1 LLGTFFWS
9 YSLCVVP
16 VGYLVDRFGVRW
28 IFPLSF
34 TAWSLITSVTGL
46 ATSFPALLAARI
58 ALGLAESPIS
68 PATVKVVSQWFP
80 HRERAFATSIWGV
93 GSRLGAMVALPVSA
107 LLAVHLG
114 WRWTFIIVGTIGLLW
129 LPFWLTLYR
138 LPREHRSITAEELRY
153 IETDHGA
160 NEHIDGAT
168 ARLPWATLL
177 RYRTVWGLMLG
188 SYCASYSNAFFLTW
202 LPSYLVL
209 TRHFSLPKAGF
220 VGMLPSVAAVIGT
233 IVGGLI
239 SDGMFR
245 RGWDLTVARK
255 TVIVAGVLGG
265 AVIGL
270 VPFIPNVAGVMAL
283 LSLSYGSVCLSH
295 GPQGSLPTEIAPTPR
310 NVSSISSLMTGSG
323 QLAVVMMPIFTGA
336 VVDLT
341 GGSFDV
347 PLFVAGVVVIIG
359 AASYL
364 FIVGRVE
371 PLPMTVIT
379 ARVQIA

>member
-1 LLGTFFWS
+1 
-9 YSLCVVP
+9 
-16 VGYLVDRFGVRW
+16 
-28 IFPLSF
+28 
-34 TAWSLITSVTGL
+34 
-46 ATSFPALLAARI
+46 
-58 ALGLAESPIS
+58 
-68 PATVKVVSQWFP
+68 
-80 HRERAFATSIWGV
+80 
-93 GSRLGAMVALPVSA
+93 
-107 LLAVHLG
+107 
-114 WRWTFIIVGTIGLLW
+114 
-129 LPFWLTLYR
+129 
-138 LPREHRSITAEELRY
+138 
-153 IETDHGA
+153 
-160 NEHIDGAT
+160 
-168 ARLPWATLL
+168 
-177 RYRTVWGLMLG
+177 MLG